1 MEQHVVG
8 IRHKG
13 LYSPSDMLV
22 SLQHTCVDTR
32 WARRASNVQG
42 VVLSGHTN
50 WVGVDISA
58 FNLGLLSLFTRQ
70 LRVLRLVKCFHRS
83 FMNNALQALEHLTGL
98 EELCIWGHVA
108 YLNSAPGITAL
119 TRLKSLSLRRCSST
133 HRMLR
138 LSGVPEGINNI
149 TLENVE
155 ILPKELLRLS
165 ALTDLTLSFSKWHG
179 NLLACISVLYLLEN
193 LTIHSSFSA
202 TSEPPEHL
210 AGFHILRHLDHLQH
224 LKITVN
230 SLEISGGSFT
240 GAHGMSS
247 LVSLHLES
255 YAFDSPPLAIF
266 ELPLL
271 EELVL
276 NHGHLRDLPMTSSI
290 ECLRVLNLN
299 FNEFTEVPSTLQY
312 ASGLEVLSL
321 CGNPLKF
328 TRGMEWLASLPRL
341 ETVKFGWDQLH
352 NENRQLLESR

>member
-1 MEQHVVG
+1 MFLQG
-8 IRHKG
+8 TKS
-13 LYSPSDMLV
+13 LYSHSKML
-22 SLQHTCVDTR
+22 SSSQHTFPDTR
-32 WARRASNVQG
+32 WARRASG
-42 VVLSGHTN
+42 VEGVALSGHTN

-58 FNLGLLSLFTRQ
+58 FNLGLLSLFTRH
-70 LRVLRLVKCFHRS
+70 LKVLRLVKCFHRS
-83 FMNNALQALEHLTGL
+83 FMSTALRALQDLTGL

-108 YLNSAPGITAL
+108 YLNSPPGLAAL

-133 HRMLR
+133 QRMLR
-138 LSGVPEGINNI
+138 LSGLPDSINNI
-149 TLENVE
+149 SLENVE

-202 TSEPPEHL
+202 IGEPPEHL
-210 AGFHILRHLDHLQH
+210 AGFHILWHLDHLRH

-230 SLEISGGSFT
+230 SLEISDASFS
-240 GAHGMSS
+240 GAYAISS

-276 NHGHLRDLPMTSSI
+276 NHGHLRDLPMGASI
-290 ECLRVLNLN
+290 NHLRILNLN
-299 FNEFTEVPSTLQY
+299 FNSFTEIPSALEF
-312 ASGLEVLSL
+312 ASGLETLSL

-328 TRGMEWLASLPRL
+328 TRSIEWLALLPKL
-341 ETVKFGWDQLH
+341 ASVKFGWDQLQ
-352 NENRQLLESR
+352 NENRRLLESR